1 MVRQSNEPVDQTLV
15 ESVEIVVGDQQ
26 EEERV
31 VADNLADEFEEEQLS
46 ELASDLI
53 QAYDA
58 DVRSRSDWE
67 ENVKKGM
74 ELLGLKLEDMQHP
87 FPGACSAHHPLMI
100 EAAVQFHA
108 QALKELFPANG
119 PVKTQIVGEVNK
131 DKQDQAHR
139 VKDFMNYQVTEQ
151 MEEYFDDLDQMLF
164 YLPIV
169 GSCFKKVYYDSEL
182 ERPVSKFI
190 PVTDFVVSSNTTELR
205 TSGRY
210 THVIRMEYNE
220 LRKRQVSG
228 FYRDIEMMQEES
240 FTESY
245 SVTGINEKIQDIEG
259 IKPQKGYKNDARL
272 HSWRCTLI

>member
-87 FPGACSAHHPLMI
+87 FPGAC
-100 EAAVQFHA
+100 
-108 QALKELFPANG
+108 
-119 PVKTQIVGEVNK
+119 
-131 DKQDQAHR
+131 
-139 VKDFMNYQVTEQ
+139 
-151 MEEYFDDLDQMLF
+151 
-164 YLPIV
+164 
-169 GSCFKKVYYDSEL
+169 
-182 ERPVSKFI
+182 
-190 PVTDFVVSSNTTELR
+190 
-205 TSGRY
+205 
-210 THVIRMEYNE
+210 
-220 LRKRQVSG
+220 
-228 FYRDIEMMQEES
+228 
-240 FTESY
+240 
-245 SVTGINEKIQDIEG
+245 
-259 IKPQKGYKNDARL
+259 
-272 HSWRCTLI
+272 